1 MSIKINKIVLN
12 GNNDNCSLSVFM
24 YIGNKN
30 PKIVL
35 DEAIEIYVGDNEYYE
50 FVDDN
55 MDNPWTR
62 VIAKE
67 ITKNFK
73 TEELYIEGRKFCIYN
88 LHDKDNVVVKYLTY
102 EEGIDERPNPVMDI
116 AKIEIAK
123 SQGYNSYIDS
133 DISDLWSRLII
144 FGVNE
149 IFQEE
154 FKDQRL

>member
-1 MSIKINKIVLN
+1 MSIRINRLILN
-12 GNNDNCSLSVFM
+12 CNKDNCSLAVFM
-24 YIGNKN
+24 YVGNKN

-35 DEAIEIYVGDNEYYE
+35 DEAIETYVGDNEYYE

-67 ITKNFK
+67 ITENFK
-73 TEELYIEGRKFCIYN
+73 KEEIFIEGRKFSVYN
-88 LHDKDNVVVKYLTY
+88 LHNDANIVVKYMTY
-102 EEGIDERPNPVMDI
+102 IEGIDERPNPVMDI

-149 IFQEE
+149 ITQEE
-154 FKDQRL
+154 FKNQRL